1 MSRSEVNVEQLDDA
15 QKRSLR
21 ALRRGYRVEQ
31 VEVKDNGWQLEIR
44 YMDGSTVSVIVGVL
58 SSNFIVPD
66 SLAVIASN
74 IPIDHPELVLPLIF
88 PADRILVAVG
98 FVSYPLSSLA

>member
-44 YMDGSTVSVIVGVL
+44 YMDGSTVSVNSKLLKINEKKLQG
-58 SSNFIVPD
+58 D
-66 SLAVIASN
+66 
-74 IPIDHPELVLPLIF
+74 
-88 PADRILVAVG
+88 
-98 FVSYPLSSLA
+98 